1 MKQTFLFLA
10 LLALG
15 SQAARGQYEIIKKV
29 EIPRIH
35 AASLIFADGFESGD
49 ISALRD
55 ADGDG
60 DPDLVFFRPD
70 PTGPTGH
77 DAIMRIVVDPTTP
90 DYIELELQ
98 GDQGFGFNDP
108 ATPFLGFFDIW
119 PDMGQNVVRSFAFG
133 GEGLYLYTEGVTNPG
148 GRLVQAFTLNRQI
161 YCLISAVDVDGD
173 GLVEFVVFNKDTGA
187 IEIYGSLPFSS
198 AP

>member
-15 SQAARGQYEIIKKV
+15 SQAARGQYEVIKKL

-35 AASLIFADGFESGD
+35 AASVIFTDGFESGNTP
-49 ISALRD
+49 ALRD

-60 DPDLVFFRPD
+60 DPDLVFFQPD
-70 PTGPTGH
+70 STGPTGH
-77 DAIMRIVVDPTTP
+77 DATMRIVTDLKDPDKT
-90 DYIELELQ
+90 IVFELQ
-98 GDQGFGFNDP
+98 GNQGLGFQDP
-108 ATPFLGFFDIW
+108 GTPFLGFFNIW
-119 PDMGQNVVRSFAFG
+119 PSMGKQEGIRSFAFG
-133 GEGLYLYTEGVTNPG
+133 KEGLYLYTEGVTNPD

-161 YCLISAVDVDGD
+161 YRLISAIDVDDD
-173 GLVEFVVFNKDTGA
+173 GLVDFVVFNKDTGM
-187 IEIYGSLPFSS
+187 IEIYGS